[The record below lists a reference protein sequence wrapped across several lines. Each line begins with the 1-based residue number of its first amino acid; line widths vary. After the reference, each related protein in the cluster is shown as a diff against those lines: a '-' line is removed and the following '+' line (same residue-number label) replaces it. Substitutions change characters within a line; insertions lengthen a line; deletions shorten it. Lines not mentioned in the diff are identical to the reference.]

1 MMELEERD
9 RRITALRVRLTRLS
23 EASLRINDSLDPD
36 AVLQRVLDSAR
47 SLTGAVYGVMTT
59 LDDEGGLEEVLA
71 SGMTE
76 EEAERLWAMPGGM
89 ELFEYLRGFSGPMRV
104 ADFASHTRARG
115 LPEFLPPLPMSSFL
129 SAPIRHRGD
138 EVGSIHVAKRESGEE
153 FSREDE
159 ETLAM
164 FASQAALVIAN
175 ARRYRDE
182 QLARSYLE
190 TLVET
195 SPVGVAVFDTATGAP
210 TSLNRE
216 MMRIV
221 EYLSDEGQTPEELLE
236 ALTCRRADGREV
248 SLKEWPLAE
257 LLTEGETVRAEE
269 IEVRVPDGRSVTA
282 LLNGT
287 PIRGDGGE
295 AQSFMV
301 TLQDMAPVKELERLR
316 AEFLGM
322 VSHELRTPLT
332 SIIGSATT
340 MQASSEDMDPAELR
354 QFLRIIVNQ
363 GDNMRDPDRRLAGRG
378 ADRDGDAFGQTG
390 TGGGG
395 RAGGSGAEHVL
406 ERRGEGESGHR
417 TAAGSAAGDG

>member
-1 MMELEERD
+1 M
-9 RRITALRVRLTRLS
+9 
-23 EASLRINDSLDPD
+23 
-36 AVLQRVLDSAR
+36 
-47 SLTGAVYGVMTT
+47 
-59 LDDEGGLEEVLA
+59 
-71 SGMTE
+71 
-76 EEAERLWAMPGGM
+76 
-89 ELFEYLRGFSGPMRV
+89 
-104 ADFASHTRARG
+104 
-115 LPEFLPPLPMSSFL
+115 
-129 SAPIRHRGD
+129 
-138 EVGSIHVAKRESGEE
+138 
-153 FSREDE
+153 
-159 ETLAM
+159 
-164 FASQAALVIAN
+164 
-175 ARRYRDE
+175 
-182 QLARSYLE
+182 
-190 TLVET
+190 
-195 SPVGVAVFDTATGAP
+195 GVAVFDTATGAP

-363 GDNMRDPDRRLAGRG
+363 GDNMRDLIDDLLDVARIE
-378 ADRDGDAFGQTG
+378 TG
-390 TGGGG
+390 TLSVKPEPAEVG

-406 ERRGEGESGHR
+406 ERRWEGESGHR